1 MRTGLTV
8 SVIAHAV
15 AIGLGLVSLASTEP
29 FEAPVEAV
37 PIDLVKADDVTSLD
51 KGLKTAA
58 LKPDPSPNDPAPAPK
73 DEVKPNP
80 APPKPKP
87 TPTPPPPKPA
97 PPEPPKPAPP
107 DPTPPPPAPDPAPK
121 AAEAPPPDAA
131 PPPEPSPDAAPVEEP
146 KKVAMTPPQPRLRP
160 EPPKAKP
167 EPPKETAQAKPKATP
182 PQKTADAKDS
192 FDTDKIAALLDKTPT
207 ASAPAESHSDASLGV
222 QNGEADAK
230 MTQNE
235 LDALRA
241 AVQRCWNIPQGW
253 TDPREVT
260 VTVRFAL
267 NRDGTVNGVP
277 VVIEGPAS
285 QYGQVAA
292 DNAVRAVIQCG
303 PYQLPPQKYDQ
314 WSEVQLRFTPLG

>member
-8 SVIAHAV
+8 SVIAHGILIA
-15 AIGLGLVSLASTEP
+15 LGVITLASTEP
-29 FEAPVEAV
+29 LDMNVEAV
-37 PIDLVKADDVTSLD
+37 PVDLVKADDVTSLD

-58 LKPDPSPNDPAPAPK
+58 IKPDPAPNDPAPAPK

-87 TPTPPPPKPA
+87 S
-97 PPEPPKPAPP
+97 
-107 DPTPPPPAPDPAPK
+107 PTPPPPAPAPPEPQKPEPTPPPPAPEPAPK

-131 PPPEPSPDAAPVEEP
+131 PAPTPDAAPIEEP
-146 KKVAMTPPQPRLRP
+146 KKVAMVPPKPRLRP

-167 EPPKETAQAKPKATP
+167 EPVKETAEVKPKPPAQQAPATE
-182 PQKTADAKDS
+182 AKDT

-207 ASAPAESHSDASLGV
+207 ASAPAESHSEASLGV
-222 QNGEADAK
+222 EKGQADAK

-241 AVQRCWNIPQGW
+241 AVQRCWDIPQGW
-253 TDPREVT
+253 TDPREVS
-260 VTVRFAL
+260 VTIRFSL
-267 NRDGTVNGVP
+267 NPDGSVSGTP
-277 VVIEGPAS
+277 TVIEFPAS

-292 DNAVRAVIQCG
+292 DNAIRAVLRCG
-303 PYQLPPQKYDQ
+303 PYQLPPQKYAQ
-314 WSEVQLRFTPLG
+314 WSEVQLRFTPMG

>member
-1 MRTGLTV
+1 MRTGLSV

-15 AIGLGLVSLASTEP
+15 VIGLGLVTLASTAP

-37 PIDLVKADDVTSLD
+37 PVDLVKADDVTSLN

-58 LKPDPSPNDPAPAPK
+58 LKPVPAQNDPAPPPK

-97 PPEPPKPAPP
+97 PPVPPKPAPP
-107 DPTPPPPAPDPAPK
+107 EPTPPPPTPEPPK
-121 AAEAPPPDAA
+121 TAEAPP
-131 PPPEPSPDAAPVEEP
+131 PDAAPVEEP
-146 KKVAMTPPQPRLRP
+146 KKAEAKPAPKPRVRP
-160 EPPKAKP
+160 EPPKPKV
-167 EPPKETAQAKPKATP
+167 EPPKQVAEAKPKAAP
-182 PQKTADAKDS
+182 PQKMADAKDA

-207 ASAPAESHSDASLGV
+207 ASSPAESHSEASLGV
-222 QNGEADAK
+222 QDGQADAK

-241 AVQRCWNIPQGW
+241 AVQRCWDIPQGW

-260 VTVRFAL
+260 VTIRFAL
-267 NRDGTVNGVP
+267 NRDGTVSGVP

-292 DNAVRAVIQCG
+292 DNAVRAILRCG

-314 WSEVQLRFTPLG
+314 WSEVQMRFYPMS